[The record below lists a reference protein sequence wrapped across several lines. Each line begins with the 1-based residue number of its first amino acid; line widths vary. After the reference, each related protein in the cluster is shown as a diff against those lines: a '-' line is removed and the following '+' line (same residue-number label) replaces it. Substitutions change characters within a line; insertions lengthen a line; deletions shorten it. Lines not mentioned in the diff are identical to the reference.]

1 MIVVVVDV
9 FVLFFPILAGTKGTK
24 SLLEA
29 DMPIL
34 LSDISNLFRLC
45 ALENVSNDSNYLAR

>member
-9 FVLFFPILAGTKGTK
+9 IVLFFPILAGTKGTK
-24 SLLEA
+24 SLLED
-29 DMPIL
+29 DMLIL

-45 ALENVSNDSNYLAR
+45 AL